1 MADTME
7 LALAQKV
14 YETLCAAL
22 DARNWR
28 YQKEEERLLVHFGV
42 NGEDIPMN
50 FILVVDAERQLVR
63 LMSPLA
69 FKMSEDKR
77 VEGALAT
84 CAASYGLVDGSFDY
98 DMSDGEIVFR
108 MTASFRESE
117 IGEGLFQY
125 MISCSCATV
134 DRYNDQFLALN
145 KGMLSINDFIK
156 NA

>member
-1 MADTME
+1 MADEMKMK
-7 LALAQKV
+7 LAKQV
-14 YETLCAAL
+14 YNTICEAL
-22 DARNWR
+22 DNRDWH
-28 YQKEEERLLVHFGV
+28 YGKEEDELLVHFGV

-145 KGMLSINDFIK
+145 KGMLTINDFIK

>member
-1 MADTME
+1 MAETME
-7 LALAQKV
+7 LARAQKV

-22 DARNWR
+22 DARQWR

-63 LMSPLA
+63 LMSPLS
-69 FKMSEDKR
+69 FKMAEDKR